1 VKEPQ
6 RVNDPATTPA
16 APAALEL
23 VGLSKNYGAAEAVRG
38 IDLEVRSGEF
48 FSLLGPSGCGK
59 TTTLRMMAGF
69 EVPTTGSIRMHGR
82 DVTSMPASARP
93 TNLVF
98 QKYELFPHMTV
109 FDNVA
114 FGLRV
119 KRVPKSDIA
128 RRVGEMLEVTGV
140 AELERRKA
148 EQLSGGQQQRVALAR
163 ALVNQPE
170 VLLLDEPLS
179 ALDAKLRTRMQ
190 IELKEIQTRL
200 GTTFVYVTHD
210 QGEALMMSD
219 RIGIMNAGLLEQVA
233 TPHEIYERPA
243 TPFVADFI
251 GAMNSLKLVAGA
263 VEDGVL
269 VDRRAS
275 GRVVVPAG
283 VQPGQEVSAI
293 LRPERA
299 SLSGVTDGTH
309 DSFLDG
315 TVLHVVYGGAT
326 SNVMV
331 STELGDITV
340 SMVSADQSRVVVAGE
355 QVRVGWAADALR
367 TVEAPT
373 ESEAS

>member
-1 VKEPQ
+1 MSL
-6 RVNDPATTPA
+6 N

-38 IDLEVRSGEF
+38 IDLEVQPGEF

-69 EVPTTGSIRMHGR
+69 EVPTTGSIKMHGR
-82 DVTSMPASARP
+82 DVTSLPASDRP

-119 KRVPKSDIA
+119 KHVPKADITK
-128 RRVGEMLEVTGV
+128 RVGEMLEVTGV

-251 GAMNSLKLVAGA
+251 GAMNSLKLVAGS

-275 GRVVVPAG
+275 GRVVLPVG
-283 VQPGQEVSAI
+283 VQQGQEVSAI

-299 SLSGVTDGTH
+299 SLSGITDGTH

-315 TVLHVVYGGAT
+315 IVLHVVYGGAT

-340 SMVSADQSRVVVAGE
+340 SMVSADQSRVVTEGE
-355 QVRVGWAADALR
+355 EVRIGWAADALR
-367 TVEAPT
+367 TVEVPGSS
-373 ESEAS
+373 ESS

>member
-1 VKEPQ
+1 MSS
-6 RVNDPATTPA
+6 D

-38 IDLEVRSGEF
+38 IDLEVQAGEF

-69 EVPTTGSIRMHGR
+69 EVPTTGSIKMHGR
-82 DVTSMPASARP
+82 DVTSLPASDRP

-119 KRVPKSDIA
+119 KHVPKADITV
-128 RRVGEMLEVTGV
+128 RVGEMLEVTGV

-251 GAMNSLKLVAGA
+251 GAMNSLKLVAGS

-275 GRVVVPAG
+275 GRVVLPMG
-283 VQPGQEVSAI
+283 VQQGQEVSAI

-299 SLSGVTDGTH
+299 SLSGITDGTH

-331 STELGDITV
+331 STELGAITV
-340 SMVSADQSRVVVAGE
+340 SMVSADQSRVVTEGE

-367 TVEAPT
+367 TVEVPGT
-373 ESEAS
+373 SESS